1 MSTTTLVPAF
11 ADAMR
16 TTSDAIIIGAGVI
29 GAATAF
35 ELCKRGYQTLNID
48 KLPAAGYGPTSSS
61 CSIVRAHYSSWDG
74 VAMAHEGFSY
84 WRDWPNYLEIDT
96 SEHEI
101 AKYMQC
107 GTVLLKS
114 KTGHHEKV
122 LEHFR
127 NLGVEHEE
135 WDTDTLKSRIPY
147 YDVHE
152 FWPPSRPEGAD
163 FWRKPDEELEG
174 AIYTSGSGYVNDPKL
189 ATHDLQLAAEA
200 KGGTFLFDTRIVEIR
215 RSGGRV
221 RGVTLD
227 SGEEIDAPVVVNVAG
242 PHSFVINRM
251 AGVEETMNIK
261 TRALRHEVH
270 IVPAPPGV
278 DYEHEGFH
286 TSDGDQG
293 IYFRPEAGNNIL
305 IGSEDPP
312 CDPQVWLEEP
322 DIFDREVTKA
332 QYEAQVYRVARRI
345 PGLQVPSEP
354 RGLAD
359 LYDVSDDWIPL
370 YDRSDLGG
378 FYMAIGTS
386 GNQFKNAPVVGHL
399 MAELIDACEK
409 GHDHDADPVQVKV
422 PYTGVVLNAGFYSRN
437 REINP
442 NSSFSVNG

>member
-1 MSTTTLVPAF
+1 MKS
-11 ADAMR
+11 
-16 TTSDAIIIGAGVI
+16 TSDAIIIGAGVI

-84 WRDWPNYLEIDT
+84 WQDWPNYLEIDADG
-96 SEHEI
+96 HEI

-127 NLGVEHEE
+127 SLGVAHEE

-163 FWRKPDEELEG
+163 FWREPEVELEG

-200 KGGTFLFDTRIVEIR
+200 KGGTFLFDTRIIEIR

-221 RGVTLD
+221 QGVTLD

-322 DIFDREVTKA
+322 DVFDRDVTKA

-345 PGLQVPSEP
+345 PGLEVPSEP

-378 FYMAIGTS
+378 FYMAVGTS

>member
-1 MSTTTLVPAF
+1 MK
-11 ADAMR
+11 
-16 TTSDAIIIGAGVI
+16 TTSDAVIIGAGVI
-29 GAATAF
+29 GAAIAF

-84 WRDWPNYLEIDT
+84 WQDWPNYLEIDADG
-96 SEHEI
+96 HEI

-127 NLGVEHEE
+127 SLGVAHEE

-163 FWRKPDEELEG
+163 FWREPDVELEG

-221 RGVTLD
+221 LGVTLD

-322 DIFDREVTKA
+322 DVFDREVTKA

-345 PGLQVPSEP
+345 PGLEVPSEP

>member
-1 MSTTTLVPAF
+1 
-11 ADAMR
+11 
-16 TTSDAIIIGAGVI
+16 
-29 GAATAF
+29 
-35 ELCKRGYQTLNID
+35 
-48 KLPAAGYGPTSSS
+48 
-61 CSIVRAHYSSWDG
+61 
-74 VAMAHEGFSY
+74 MAHEGFAY
-84 WRDWPNYLEIDT
+84 WRDWPNYLEVSGD
-96 SEHEI
+96 EREI

-114 KTGHHEKV
+114 STGHHEKV
-122 LEHFR
+122 LQHYR
-127 NLGVEHEE
+127 DLGVDHED
-135 WDTDTLKSRIPY
+135 WDIDTLRERIPY
-147 YDVHE
+147 YDVHA
-152 FWPPSRPEGAD
+152 FWPPSRPEGPD
-163 FWRKPDEELEG
+163 FWRKPDAELEG
-174 AIYTSGSGYVNDPKL
+174 AIYTSGSGYVNDPQL
-189 ATHDLQLAAEA
+189 ATRDLQRAAEA
-200 KGGTFLFDTRIVEIR
+200 RGGRFMFDAQIVAIR

-227 SGEEIDAPVVVNVAG
+227 SSEEIDAPVVVNVAG

-270 IVPAPPGV
+270 IVPAPPGI

-293 IYFRPEAGNNIL
+293 IYFRPESGNNIL

-312 CDPQVWLEEP
+312 CDPQVWIDEP
-322 DIFDREVTKA
+322 DTFDRAVTRT

-378 FYMAIGTS
+378 FYMAVGTS

-399 MAELIDACEK
+399 MAELIDACEN
-409 GHDHDADPVQVKV
+409 GQDHDASPVQVKV
-422 PYTGVVLNAGFYSRN
+422 PYSGVVLDAGFYSRN

>member
-1 MSTTTLVPAF
+1 MK
-11 ADAMR
+11 
-16 TTSDAIIIGAGVI
+16 TTSDALIIGAGVI

-35 ELCKRGYQTLNID
+35 ELCKRGYQTLNVD
-48 KLPAAGYGPTSSS
+48 KLPGAGYGPTSSS

-84 WRDWPNYLEIDT
+84 WRDWPNYLELDT
-96 SEHEI
+96 EDEI
-101 AKYMQC
+101 AVYMQS

-114 KTGHHEKV
+114 GTGHHEKV
-122 LEHFR
+122 LEHYR
-127 NLGVEHEE
+127 ALGVEHEE
-135 WDTDTLKSRIPY
+135 WDTDTLKERVPY
-147 YDVHE
+147 YDVHA
-152 FWPPSRPEGAD
+152 FWPPSRPEDPD
-163 FWRKPDEELEG
+163 FFRKPEQELEG
-174 AIYTSGSGYVNDPKL
+174 AIYTPGSGYVSDPQL
-189 ATHDLQLAAEA
+189 ATRDLQRAAEA
-200 KGGTFLFDTRIVEIR
+200 KGGRFVFNERIVQIR
-215 RSGGRV
+215 TSDGRV

-251 AGVEETMNIK
+251 AGVEDTMNIK

-270 IVPAPPGV
+270 IVPAPADV
-278 DYEHEGFH
+278 DFEHEGFH

-312 CDPQVWLEEP
+312 CDPQVWVGDGET
-322 DIFDREVTKA
+322 FDRNVTRD
-332 QYEAQVYRVARRI
+332 QYAAQVYRVARRI
-345 PGLQVPSEP
+345 PTLEVPSQP

-370 YDRSDLGG
+370 YDRSDLDG
-378 FYMAIGTS
+378 FYMAVGTS

-409 GHDHDADPVQVKV
+409 GQDHDANPVQVKV
-422 PYTGVVLNAGFYSRN
+422 PYTGVVLDAGFYSRN
-437 REINP
+437 RQINP

>member
-1 MSTTTLVPAF
+1 MK
-11 ADAMR
+11 
-16 TTSDAIIIGAGVI
+16 TTSDVIIIGAGVI

-35 ELCKRGYQTLNID
+35 ELCKRGYRTLNID
-48 KLPAAGYGPTSSS
+48 KLPGAGYGPTSSS

-96 SEHEI
+96 DGREI

-122 LEHFR
+122 LTHFR
-127 NLGVEHEE
+127 NLGVDHEE
-135 WDTDTLKSRIPY
+135 WDTEQLKERIPY
-147 YDVHE
+147 YDVHA
-152 FWPPSRPEGAD
+152 FWPPSRPEGPD

-174 AIYTSGSGYVNDPKL
+174 AIYTSGSGYVNDPQL
-189 ATHDLQLAAEA
+189 ATRDLQLAAEA
-200 KGGTFLFDTRIVEIR
+200 KGGRFLFDERIAEIR

-221 RGVTLD
+221 LGVTLG
-227 SGEEIDAPVVVNVAG
+227 SGQEIDAPVVVNVAG
-242 PHSFVINRM
+242 PHSFVINRL

-278 DYEHEGFH
+278 DFEHEGFH

-293 IYFRPEAGNNIL
+293 IYFRPESGNNIL

-322 DIFDREVTKA
+322 DTFDREVTKA

-345 PGLQVPSEP
+345 PGLEVPSEP

-378 FYMAIGTS
+378 FYMAVGTS
-386 GNQFKNAPVVGHL
+386 GNQFKNAPPVGHL
-399 MAELIDACEK
+399 MAELIDACEN
-409 GHDHDADPVQVKV
+409 GYDHEADPVQVKM

>member
-1 MSTTTLVPAF
+1 MK
-11 ADAMR
+11 

-35 ELCKRGYQTLNID
+35 ELCKRGYRTLNID
-48 KLPAAGYGPTSSS
+48 KLPGAGYGPTSSS

-84 WRDWPNYLEIDT
+84 WRDWPNYLEIDAD
-96 SEHEI
+96 EGDI
-101 AKYMQC
+101 ATYMQS

-122 LEHFR
+122 LEHYR
-127 NLGVEHEE
+127 DLGVEHEE
-135 WDTDTLKSRIPY
+135 WDTDTLKARIPY
-147 YDVHE
+147 YDVHA
-152 FWPPSRPEGAD
+152 FWPPSRPEDPD
-163 FWRKPDEELEG
+163 FFRKPEEELEG
-174 AIYTSGSGYVNDPKL
+174 AIYTPGSGYVNDPQL
-189 ATHDLQLAAEA
+189 ATRDLQRAAEA
-200 KGGTFLFDTRIVEIR
+200 KGGRFRFNTKIVEIR
-215 RSGGRV
+215 RSDGRV

-242 PHSFVINRM
+242 PHSFVINRL

-270 IVPAPPGV
+270 IVPAPPGI

-312 CDPQVWLEEP
+312 CDPQVWVDDAET
-322 DIFDREVTKA
+322 FDRNVTRA
-332 QYEAQVYRVARRI
+332 QYAAQVYRVARRI
-345 PGLQVPSEP
+345 PTVEVPSQP
-354 RGLAD
+354 RGLSD

-370 YDRSDLGG
+370 YDRSDLDG
-378 FYMAIGTS
+378 FYMAVGTS
-386 GNQFKNAPVVGHL
+386 GNQFKNAPVVGLL

-409 GHDHDADPVQVKV
+409 GQDHDANPVQVKV
-422 PYTGVVLNAGFYSRN
+422 PYTGVVLDAGFYSRN

>member
-1 MSTTTLVPAF
+1 MK
-11 ADAMR
+11 

-35 ELCKRGYQTLNID
+35 ELCKRGYHTLNID
-48 KLPAAGYGPTSSS
+48 KLPGAGYGPTSSS

-84 WRDWPNYLEIDT
+84 WRDWPNYLEIDAGDR
-96 SEHEI
+96 EI

-122 LEHFR
+122 LEHYR
-127 NLGVEHEE
+127 SLGVDHEE
-135 WDTDTLKSRIPY
+135 WDTEQLKERVPY
-147 YDVHE
+147 YDVHA
-152 FWPPSRPEGAD
+152 FWPPSRPEGPD

-174 AIYTSGSGYVNDPKL
+174 AIYTSGSGYVNDPLL
-189 ATHDLQLAAEA
+189 ATRDLQLAAEA
-200 KGGTFLFDTRIVEIR
+200 KGGRFLFDESIVEIR
-215 RSGGRV
+215 RSGERV
-221 RGVTLD
+221 RGVTLG
-227 SGEEIDAPVVVNVAG
+227 SGREIDAPVVVNVAG
-242 PHSFVINRM
+242 PHSFVINRL

-270 IVPAPPGV
+270 IVPAPPGI

-293 IYFRPEAGNNIL
+293 IYFRPESGNNIL

-312 CDPQVWLEEP
+312 CDPQVWVEEP
-322 DIFDREVTKA
+322 DTFDRAVTKA

-378 FYMAIGTS
+378 FYMAVGTS

-399 MAELIDACEK
+399 MAELIDACEN
-409 GHDHDADPVQVKV
+409 GVDHDTSPVQVKV
-422 PYTGVVLNAGFYSRN
+422 PYSGVVLDAGFYSRN

>member
-1 MSTTTLVPAF
+1 MK
-11 ADAMR
+11 

-35 ELCKRGYQTLNID
+35 ELCKRGYRTLNID
-48 KLPAAGYGPTSSS
+48 RLPGAGYGPTSSS

-96 SEHEI
+96 DEGEI
-101 AKYMQC
+101 AKYMQS

-122 LEHFR
+122 LEHYR

-135 WDTDTLKSRIPY
+135 WDTDTLKSRVPY
-147 YDVHE
+147 YDVHA
-152 FWPPSRPEGAD
+152 FWPPSRPEDPD
-163 FWRKPDEELEG
+163 FFRKPEEELEG
-174 AIYTSGSGYVNDPKL
+174 AIYTSGSGYVNDPQL
-189 ATHDLQLAAEA
+189 ATRDLQRAAEA
-200 KGGTFLFDTRIVEIR
+200 KGGRFLFNKKVDQIR
-215 RSGGRV
+215 RSDGRV
-221 RGVTLD
+221 RGVTID

-270 IVPAPPGV
+270 IVPAPA
-278 DYEHEGFH
+278 DIDFEHEGFH

-312 CDPQVWLEEP
+312 CDPQVWVDDGET
-322 DIFDREVTKA
+322 FDRNVTRD
-332 QYEAQVYRVARRI
+332 QYAAQVYRVARRI
-345 PGLQVPSEP
+345 PAVQVPPQP
-354 RGLAD
+354 RGLSD

-370 YDRSDLGG
+370 YDRSDLDG
-378 FYMAIGTS
+378 FYMAVGTS
-386 GNQFKNAPVVGHL
+386 GNQFKNAPVVGLL

-409 GHDHDADPVQVKV
+409 GQDHDSIPVQVKV
-422 PYTGVVLNAGFYSRN
+422 PYTGVVLDAGFYSRN

>member
-1 MSTTTLVPAF
+1 MKA
-11 ADAMR
+11 
-16 TTSDAIIIGAGVI
+16 TSDAIIIGAGVI

-48 KLPAAGYGPTSSS
+48 KLPGAGYGPTSSS

-74 VAMAHEGFSY
+74 VAMAHEGFFY
-84 WRDWPNYLEIDT
+84 WRDWPNYLEIDA
-96 SEHEI
+96 EGREI

-114 KTGHHEKV
+114 QTGHHEKV
-122 LEHFR
+122 LEHYR
-127 NLGVEHEE
+127 SLGVDHEE
-135 WDTDTLKSRIPY
+135 WDTEQLKERIPY
-147 YDVHE
+147 YDVHA
-152 FWPPSRPEGAD
+152 FWPPSRPEAPD

-174 AIYTSGSGYVNDPKL
+174 AIYTSGSGYVNDPLL
-189 ATHDLQLAAEA
+189 ATRDLQLAAEA
-200 KGGTFLFDTRIVEIR
+200 KGGRFLFSESIVEIR

-221 RGVTLD
+221 RGVTLG
-227 SGEEIDAPVVVNVAG
+227 SGQEIDAPVVVNVAG
-242 PHSFVINRM
+242 PHSFVINRL

-293 IYFRPEAGNNIL
+293 IYFRPESGNNIL

-312 CDPQVWLEEP
+312 CDPQVWVEEP
-322 DIFDREVTKA
+322 DTFDRAVTRA
-332 QYEAQVYRVARRI
+332 QYQAQVYRVARRI

-399 MAELIDACEK
+399 MAELIEACEN
-409 GHDHDADPVQVKV
+409 GQDHDASPIQVKV
-422 PYTGVVLNAGFYSRN
+422 PYSGVVLDAGFYSRN
-437 REINP
+437 RELNP